1 MSSEF
6 SVVVVGGGISG
17 LASAIAYARQGA
29 QVTVLEQADAITE
42 VGAGLQIS
50 PNGAAVLRALGLED
64 QLREIGVVASA
75 VVLRDYRALGDV
87 TRLDLGDLEHTQR
100 YYFVHRSDLIDL
112 LVEAAR
118 EAGVSIRLL
127 QQVDRVVPSPRPVV
141 HLATGDHL
149 TADLVI
155 GADGVKSK
163 VRMALNGA
171 DTPKF
176 TGQVAWRAVVPN
188 TTRVPAEARVYMGPG
203 RHLVTYPVRG
213 GAFVNIVAVQ
223 ERKEWA
229 EEGWSHHDVPAS
241 VQSAFAD
248 FGPEPRALLERIPD
262 LRLWGLFRHPV
273 AKHWVA
279 EGVALVGD
287 AAHPTLPFL
296 AQGAN
301 MALEDAWGLAGSAP
315 AYDPSVARLA
325 QYQELREGRVKRVI
339 STANR
344 NAWRYHLKFPPLR
357 AAAHGALRVS
367 STLAPKFMLSRFDW
381 LYRYDITSQVKIDPD
396 RNVI

>member
-1 MSSEF
+1 MSSEV
-6 SVVVVGGGISG
+6 SVVVVGGGIAG
-17 LASAIAYARQGA
+17 LATSIAYARQGA

-50 PNGAAVLRALGLED
+50 PNGAAVLRGLGLED
-64 QLREIGVVASA
+64 QLREIGVVAGA
-75 VVLRDYRALGDV
+75 VVLRDYLALGDV
-87 TRLDLGDLEHTQR
+87 TRLDLGDLEDTQR

-112 LVEAAR
+112 LVDAAR
-118 EAGVSIRLL
+118 AAGVSVRLL
-127 QQVDRVVPSPRPVV
+127 QQVDRVVTGPRPVV
-141 HLATGDHL
+141 HLVNGDRL
-149 TADLVI
+149 TADLII

-163 VRMALNGA
+163 VRAVLNGENA
-171 DTPKF
+171 PKF

-188 TTRVPAEARVYMGPG
+188 STRVPAEARVYMGPG
-203 RHLVTYPVRG
+203 RHMVTYPLRG

-223 ERKEWA
+223 ERKDWA
-229 EEGWSHHDVPAS
+229 EEGWSHPDLPAS

-248 FGPEPRALLERIPD
+248 FGPEPRALLERITD

-273 AKHWVA
+273 AKHWVG

-301 MALEDAWGLAGSAP
+301 MALEDAWALAGTAPAFDPSAAGLA
-315 AYDPSVARLA
+315 R
-325 QYQELREGRVKRVI
+325 YQELRQRRVRRVI

-344 NAWRYHLKFPPLR
+344 NASRYHLKFPPLR
-357 AAAHGALRVS
+357 AAAHGILRLT
-367 STLAPKFMLSRFDW
+367 STLAPRLMLSQFDW
-381 LYRYDITSQVKIDPD
+381 LYRYDITSQVQIDPD